1 MFFPFTLHS
10 PHDGANA
17 SSSSTLFKVLLFAAL
32 KDAAQSSSI
41 EVRCSFPASVA
52 DLLAACGQQFPA
64 LAPYLPYLRVAVN
77 FEYSNGDQTLSA
89 GDEIAF
95 LPPVSGGSSDNSEEV
110 AAPLVAAPLVAITHQ
125 AIDSGEVAR
134 SAENCLGGG
143 AGAVLTFE
151 GIVRDNAQGHLVSFL
166 EYYGYEEMARRTL
179 AQVSDEVRVRWNL
192 PCALVHR
199 LGRLEIGE
207 ASVVIAVA
215 SPHRAQAF
223 EACRYAIDRIKEIVP
238 IWKKE
243 TAQDGSWWVENPL
256 DPIAPNATA
265 PNATAPN
272 AL

>member
-1 MFFPFTLHS
+1 MFFPLVLHA
-10 PHDGANA
+10 PNDGANT
-17 SSSSTLFKVLLFAAL
+17 STSSTEFTVLLFAGL

-41 EVRCSFPASVA
+41 QVHCSSPVSVTA
-52 DLLAACGQQFPA
+52 LLRACGGQFPA
-64 LAPYLPYLRVAVN
+64 LASYLPYVRVAVN
-77 FEYSNGDQTLSA
+77 FEYSNGDRMVSSA
-89 GDEIAF
+89 DEIAF
-95 LPPVSGGSSDNSEEV
+95 LPPVSGGSAETHSAEIPN
-110 AAPLVAAPLVAITHQ
+110 PIVAITHQ
-125 AIDSGEVAR
+125 PIGTLEVAR
-134 SAENCLGGG
+134 SAENCLKGG

-151 GIVRDNAQGHLVSFL
+151 GVVRDNAQGHLVNFL

-179 AQVSDEVRVRWNL
+179 QQVSDEVKARWDL

-243 TAQDGSWWVENPL
+243 TARDGSWWVEDPL
-256 DPIAPNATA
+256 HPAAPSATA
-265 PNATAPN
+265 PSAT
-272 AL
+272 

>member
-1 MFFPFTLHS
+1 MFFLPVLHS
-10 PHDGANA
+10 PHDSANT
-17 SSSSTLFKVLLFAAL
+17 STSSTEVKVLLFAAL
-32 KDAAQSSSI
+32 KDAAQSSSVQ
-41 EVRCSFPASVA
+41 VRCSSPASVA
-52 DLLAACGQQFPA
+52 DLLTACEQQIPA
-64 LAPYLPYLRVAVN
+64 LAPYLPYVRVAVN
-77 FEYSNGDQTLSA
+77 FEYSNGEQTISP

-95 LPPVSGGSSDNSEEV
+95 LPPVSGGSLGDSVEV
-110 AAPLVAAPLVAITHQ
+110 ISPLVAITHQ
-125 AIDSGEVAR
+125 AIDPEEVAR
-134 SAENCLGGG
+134 SAEECLGGG

-151 GIVRDNAQGHLVSFL
+151 GIVRNNAQGHLVNFL

-179 AQVSDEVRVRWNL
+179 GQVSEEVRARWDL

-256 DPIAPNATA
+256 DTIEPKVMSPGATAANAT
-265 PNATAPN
+265 
-272 AL
+272 